1 MNTTTILLVL
11 GSIVISGILSYYH
24 YIYQSKNQ
32 SKVIWLLTGL
42 RFGAILALLLLIIN
56 PIISK
61 STIETVKTPLPIFI
75 DNSASIKDLKADES
89 ALATYNKLKENASL
103 EDKFDVQLYQFDA
116 NTKLADTINFKGKQ
130 SNLDD
135 VAKNLKTLYKNQ
147 RFPSILITDGNQ
159 TTGEDFVYSFNPDN
173 KVYPI
178 VVGDT
183 TQYLDLRI
191 SQLNVNKY
199 AFHKNKFPVE
209 VFLNYTGNKT
219 INANFK
225 ITQGNSIL
233 NQQTVP
239 LSPSHNSATL
249 NVLLPADK
257 VGLQL
262 LKASISSKEHEKN
275 IYNNDKNFAVE
286 VIDQKTEVA
295 LVSTIAHPDLGA
307 LKRSIESNAQRK
319 VTIVKPNEIKS
330 ISDYNVLILY
340 QPNVAF
346 KEIMEANKVAK
357 VNSWIITGNDT
368 DFNFLNQFQN
378 NFTFKMS
385 NQSENF
391 LALYD
396 TQFNLFALEDFGF
409 EQFPPL
415 ENPYGNIT
423 PKVNGT
429 NLLSSSIHTIE
440 THQPLLSFVDN
451 QGIRSAYLFGENIWK
466 WRANSFIAQKSF
478 TDFDVFIDKTIQYL
492 STNNSKKNLVVVH
505 EHFYN
510 SGDNIEI
517 TAQYFNK
524 NYELDDKAQLSI
536 KVTNTK
542 TNQSKTFD
550 LLRAANAFQVN
561 LDGLAPGKYVFKV
574 TELNSKA
581 SYTNTFNV
589 LDFDIEKQFVNP
601 DWKKLNQL
609 ANQTKGKAY
618 LTKQTRELIQNL
630 LNDDSYKAIQKT
642 VVKKSPLID
651 WKLILV
657 VLVLLFGSEWF
668 IRKYNGL
675 L

>member
-1 MNTTTILLVL
+1 V
-11 GSIVISGILSYYH
+11 
-24 YIYQSKNQ
+24 
-32 SKVIWLLTGL
+32 
-42 RFGAILALLLLIIN
+42 
-56 PIISK
+56 
-61 STIETVKTPLPIFI
+61 
-75 DNSASIKDLKADES
+75 
-89 ALATYNKLKENASL
+89 
-103 EDKFDVQLYQFDA
+103 
-116 NTKLADTINFKGKQ
+116 
-130 SNLDD
+130 
-135 VAKNLKTLYKNQ
+135 
-147 RFPSILITDGNQ
+147 
-159 TTGEDFVYSFNPDN
+159 
-173 KVYPI
+173 
-178 VVGDT
+178 
-183 TQYLDLRI
+183 
-191 SQLNVNKY
+191 
-199 AFHKNKFPVE
+199 
-209 VFLNYTGNKT
+209 
-219 INANFK
+219 
-225 ITQGNSIL
+225 
-233 NQQTVP
+233 
-239 LSPSHNSATL
+239 
-249 NVLLPADK
+249 
-257 VGLQL
+257 
-262 LKASISSKEHEKN
+262 
-275 IYNNDKNFAVE
+275 
-286 VIDQKTEVA
+286 
-295 LVSTIAHPDLGA
+295 
-307 LKRSIESNAQRK
+307 
-319 VTIVKPNEIKS
+319 
-330 ISDYNVLILY
+330 
-340 QPNVAF
+340 
-346 KEIMEANKVAK
+346 
-357 VNSWIITGNDT
+357 
-368 DFNFLNQFQN
+368 
-378 NFTFKMS
+378 
-385 NQSENF
+385 
-391 LALYD
+391 YD

-492 STNNSKKNLVVVH
+492 STNNFKKNLVVVH

-601 DWKKLNQL
+601 DWNKLNQL